1 MNKIIYIFI
10 LFFFVFASLI
20 SCSKNESE
28 SKAVSSSLSCSNNE
42 SESKAVSNPQLFN
55 VVGYSGTIL
64 NSKDGISWQTSTLN
78 TLGYGPS
85 SNLSGIAYGAN
96 TFLAVGWWTTIVSSS
111 DGYNWVDKIDGNY
124 EGDLWRQCGDFPCID
139 RVELT
144 NATYANN
151 NFVVVGW
158 NGNILS
164 SPGGTIWTQRWEGS
178 VDNVDCHPIRGCSG
192 GDYLSDVTC
201 GKDLFVVVGNGT
213 VLTSSDLDSW
223 TQRVNVFDWERL
235 TPASNFLSAVT
246 FGNNIFVTVGWSGR
260 ILTSPDGIQW
270 TERSSGT
277 SNNLKDVI
285 FENGSFLVVGNS
297 GTMLSSKDGI
307 SWVERSSGTSKALN
321 AAAYGNNTYVVVGE
335 LGTII
340 TSPDGTTWTERD
352 SGKSNYLRGI
362 TFSR

>member
-1 MNKIIYIFI
+1 MKNMNKIIYIYI
-10 LFFFVFASLI
+10 LFFFVLASLI
-20 SCSKNESE
+20 SCSK
-28 SKAVSSSLSCSNNE
+28 KE

-55 VVGYSGTIL
+55 VVGHSGTIL

-96 TFLAVGWWTTIVSSS
+96 TFLAVGWWTTIASSS
-111 DGYNWVDKIDGNY
+111 DGYNWVDKIAGNY
-124 EGDLWRQCGDFPCID
+124 KGDLWRQCGTAKCID
-139 RVELT
+139 RVELS
-144 NATYANN
+144 NATYAKN

-158 NGNILS
+158 NGTILS
-164 SPGGTIWTQRWEGS
+164 SPGGTTWTKRKSGS
-178 VDNVDCHPIRGCSG
+178 AL
-192 GDYLSDVTC
+192 YLSDITF
-201 GKDLFVVVGNGT
+201 GKDLFVAVGNKQ
-213 VLTSSDLDSW
+213 VLTSSDLNTW
-223 TQRVNVFDWERL
+223 TQRVNVFDWERV
-235 TPASNFLSAVT
+235 TPPSNFLSAVN
-246 FGNNIFVTVGWSGR
+246 FGNNIFVVVGWSGR
-260 ILTSPDGIQW
+260 ILTSHDGIQW

-307 SWVERSSGTSKALN
+307 SWAERSSGTSKTLN

-352 SGKSNYLRGI
+352 SGNSNYLRGI

>member
-1 MNKIIYIFI
+1 MNKIFYIFI
-10 LFFFVFASLI
+10 LFFFVLVSLI
-20 SCSKNESE
+20 SCSK
-28 SKAVSSSLSCSNNE
+28 KE

-55 VVGYSGTIL
+55 VVGHSGTIL

-96 TFLAVGWWTTIVSSS
+96 TFLAVGWWTTIASSS
-111 DGYNWVDKIDGNY
+111 DGYNWVDKIAGNY
-124 EGDLWRQCGDFPCID
+124 KGDLWRDCGTMKCID
-139 RVELT
+139 RVELSK
-144 NATYANN
+144 AIYAKN

-158 NGNILS
+158 NGTIFS
-164 SPGGTIWTQRWEGS
+164 SPDGTTWTKRESGS
-178 VDNVDCHPIRGCSG
+178 AL
-192 GDYLSDVTC
+192 YLSDITF
-201 GKDLFVVVGNGT
+201 GKDLFVAVGNKQ
-213 VLTSSDLDSW
+213 VLTSSDLNTW
-223 TQRVNVFDWERL
+223 TQRVNVFDWKRV
-235 TPASNFLSAVT
+235 TPHSNYLSAVT
-246 FGNNIFVTVGWSGR
+246 FGNNMFVTVGWSGR
-260 ILTSPDGIQW
+260 LFTSQDGIEW

-277 SNNLKDVI
+277 SDNLKDVI

-307 SWVERSSGTSKALN
+307 SWAERSSGTSKTLN

-340 TSPDGTTWTERD
+340 TSPDGMNWTERD
-352 SGKSNYLRGI
+352 SGNSNYLRGV